1 VNTRLDKLVD
11 AVKESNPLQGPFLDA
26 SVRDLLPEELAELKG
41 YLDYCVNRGESI
53 DYLAKCYNTIVQDTL
68 REQLHFQRYR
78 RYRHSTYAE
87 VADSVYQN
95 DDYMRRYMFGLAL
108 TGFLWPNHREIHR
121 YFIDRLP
128 RASRG
133 RYLEIGPGHGVY
145 FLAAM
150 RHAAFERFEAVD
162 ISPTSAAQTRD
173 LIESGHFG
181 SFSNYEITCRDFLA
195 DDRIRPGF
203 AAVVMGEVLEH
214 VEKPQAF
221 MRRIYELAA
230 PGAFVFVTTAINAP
244 AIDHIY
250 LFKSPAEV
258 RTLCEGSGLRFVDEL
273 VVPYAGLSIEESQAQ
288 VLPVNI
294 AMVLTR

>member
-1 VNTRLDKLVD
+1 MNTYLNELIHAIKG
-11 AVKESNPLQGPFLDA
+11 SNPLQSAFLDA
-26 SVRDLLPEELAELKG
+26 SVQDLLPDEIAG
-41 YLDYCVNRGESI
+41 VTRYLDYCVSRGETL

-68 REQLHFQRYR
+68 REQLYFQRHG

-128 RASRG
+128 RASLG
-133 RYLEIGPGHGVY
+133 HYLEIGPGHGIY

-162 ISPTSAAQTRD
+162 ISPTSAAQTRN

-181 SFSNYEITCRDFLA
+181 AFSNYQITCRDFLS
-195 DDRIRPGF
+195 DDRIPPGF
-203 AAVVMGEVLEH
+203 SAIVMGEVLEH
-214 VEKPQAF
+214 VEKPLLF
-221 MRRIYELAA
+221 MRRIQKLAK
-230 PGAFVFVTTAINAP
+230 PGAFVFITTAINAP

-250 LFKSPAEV
+250 LFRSPAEV
-258 RTLCEGSGLRFVDEL
+258 RTLCEESGLRFVDEL
-273 VVPYAGLSIEESQAQ
+273 VVPYSGLTIEESQARA
-288 VLPVNI
+288 LPVNI
-294 AMVLTR
+294 AMVLTK